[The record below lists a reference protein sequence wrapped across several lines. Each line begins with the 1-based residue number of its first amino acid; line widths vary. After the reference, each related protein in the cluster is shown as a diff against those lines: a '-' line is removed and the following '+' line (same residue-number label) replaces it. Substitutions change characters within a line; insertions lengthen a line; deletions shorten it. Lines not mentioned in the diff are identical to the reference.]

1 LILFQPEIHGSGHSR
16 SGHRLSVVICDH
28 VDTVICAM
36 CPPMFTAHIPAAKQ
50 GTVDNKLAMNAVFG
64 KNMEAFPESDDED
77 ESCGSDGDT
86 EDGGSADESDDNG
99 EVDSNN

>member
-1 LILFQPEIHGSGHSR
+1 
-16 SGHRLSVVICDH
+16 
-28 VDTVICAM
+28 
-36 CPPMFTAHIPAAKQ
+36 MFTAHIPAAKQ